1 MRERLAAIVAALA
14 GLLAAPAIVVDL
26 EPARCVGAVAVAYA
40 SLASDVAPTPAPP
53 KPEPPCGGKC
63 NAGTYKP
70 DGRIE
75 ARCGKDCQC
84 GCVKTQDAQRCRSC
98 LGTGNVMGG
107 DGVVRRCTACVNCT
121 SGTCQPR

>member
-1 MRERLAAIVAALA
+1 MRDRLAALVAAVA
-14 GLLAAPAIVVDL
+14 GLLAAPAAVVDI
-26 EPARCVGAVAVAYA
+26 EPARCAGAVAVAYA
-40 SLASDVAPTPAPP
+40 SLAADVAPTPDPP

-63 NAGTYKP
+63 TNGVYKP

-75 ARCGKDCQC
+75 ANCGKDCKC
-84 GCVKTQDAQRCRSC
+84 GCVKTQDAPRCRSC

-107 DGVVRRCTACVNCT
+107 DGVVRRCTACDNCT